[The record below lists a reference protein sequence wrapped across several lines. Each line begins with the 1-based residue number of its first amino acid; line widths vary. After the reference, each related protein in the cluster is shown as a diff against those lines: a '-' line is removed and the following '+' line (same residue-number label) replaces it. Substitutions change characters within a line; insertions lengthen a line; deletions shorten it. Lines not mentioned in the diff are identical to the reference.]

1 MKYTFGVFYLIVLFK
16 SSLCDIP
23 VHCLKSQIEGHW
35 KIFASN
41 PTALDNLYQ
50 FTCGHSMPSHERD
63 AYTHSKIIPEFIFS
77 LDLKHNDEAVL
88 SIDHSNKKVTDSL
101 T

>member
-23 VHCLKSQIEGHW
+23 VHCLKSQIQGNW

-41 PTALDNLYQ
+41 PTEVSNLYQ
-50 FTCGHSMPSHERD
+50 FTCGHSMPSQERD
-63 AYTHSKIIPEFIFS
+63 AYTHSKIIPQFIYS
-77 LDLKHNDEAVL
+77 LNLQSNDEAIL
-88 SIDHSNKKVTDSL
+88 SIDHSNQKVTFFI